1 MKTIVKIL
9 ILFFSISLTV
19 LSVMIYAKTK
29 VEPPLATE
37 TFDQY
42 SRCLDESLNLFSMA
56 ETPEQE
62 DSLFFAIE
70 GKIRFYV
77 EQEKVDPRKG
87 NSYLSELCS
96 HYAPLFIKHSMAKFY
111 ESEWNTNDHRYILG
125 KSDYLESLR
134 NFSDAQVLEQETI
147 ESLNKIRGIIS
158 DYKQACAISRKTYF
172 TNIND
177 ARSTINKAKEYAE
190 DRYLSHCTTLV
201 NRLGRVK
208 SSIEASHYNYVC
220 ASINRLAQFK
230 DYKQDYYDNTLV
242 PEIQTIIEVYDKN
255 AKKLYGSKRDV
266 DVLWEQARTHYHE
279 GLNYYKSLSDKKY
292 PNYNY

>member
-147 ESLNKIRGIIS
+147 ESLNKIIAVR
-158 DYKQACAISRKTYF
+158 
-172 TNIND
+172 
-177 ARSTINKAKEYAE
+177 
-190 DRYLSHCTTLV
+190 
-201 NRLGRVK
+201 
-208 SSIEASHYNYVC
+208 
-220 ASINRLAQFK
+220 
-230 DYKQDYYDNTLV
+230 
-242 PEIQTIIEVYDKN
+242 
-255 AKKLYGSKRDV
+255 
-266 DVLWEQARTHYHE
+266 
-279 GLNYYKSLSDKKY
+279 
-292 PNYNY
+292 